1 MEEFERLSSVI
12 AKLRAPDGC
21 PWDRVQ
27 THDSLKPYLVE
38 EVYEVLEAIDRQDQA
53 LLQEE
58 LGDLLLQIVLHA
70 QIATEAKQ
78 FTLQDVAKQIT
89 EKMIRRH
96 PHVFGEVSVSG
107 TEDVWRNWE
116 QIKIEEKRHRI
127 RSSTIFCAATDTA
140 DTVPDSILDSVP
152 AALPALFRAA
162 KVQKKAARV
171 GFDWPDKQGV
181 LEKIK
186 EEIQEFEAAK
196 DQRQQ
201 TEEFGDI
208 LFSLVNLARKID
220 LDAEDALRL
229 ATNKFEK
236 RFRYVE
242 QQVSASGKPW
252 KDFTLDEL
260 DLFWNAAK
268 G

>member
-1 MEEFERLSSVI
+1 MDAFDRLIEVI
-12 AKLRAPDGC
+12 ARLRAPNGC

-38 EVYEVLEAIDRQDQA
+38 EVYEVLEAIDRNDPA

-70 QIATEAKQ
+70 QIASESQQ
-78 FTLQDVAKQIT
+78 FSLRDVAEQIA

-96 PHVFGEVSVSG
+96 PHVFGDVTVTG
-107 TEDVWRNWE
+107 TADVWRNWE
-116 QIKIEEKRHRI
+116 QIKKEEKKDQQ
-127 RSSTIFCAATDTA
+127 SML
-140 DTVPDSILDSVP
+140 DSIP

-162 KVQKKAARV
+162 KIQKKAARV
-171 GFDWPDKQGV
+171 GFDWPDEAGV
-181 LEKIK
+181 LEKVK
-186 EEIQEFEAAK
+186 EEIREFEAENNKLKQA
-196 DQRQQ
+196 D
-201 TEEFGDI
+201 EFGDI
-208 LFSLVNLARKID
+208 LFSLVNLARKLDI
-220 LDAEDALRL
+220 DAEDALRL

-242 QQVSASGKPW
+242 QQVNTSGKPW
-252 KDFTLDEL
+252 KDFTLTEL
-260 DLFWNAAK
+260 DEFWNAAK

>member
-1 MEEFERLSSVI
+1 MDAFERLIEVI
-12 AKLRAPDGC
+12 ARLRSPQGC

-27 THDSLKPYLVE
+27 THQTLKPYLVE
-38 EVYEVLEAIDRQDQA
+38 EVYEVLEAIDRDDPA

-70 QIATEAKQ
+70 QIAGESKQ
-78 FTLQDVAKQIT
+78 FTLREVAEQIT

-96 PHVFGEVSVSG
+96 PHVFADVQVSG

-116 QIKIEEKRHRI
+116 QIKKIEKK
-127 RSSTIFCAATDTA
+127 DQQ
-140 DTVPDSILDSVP
+140 SILDSVP
-152 AALPALFRAA
+152 SSLPALFRAA

-181 LEKIK
+181 LDKIK

-196 DQRQQ
+196 DIKEQ

-220 LDAEDALRL
+220 IDAEDSLRL

-236 RFRYVE
+236 RF
-242 QQVSASGKPW
+242 QQVEKQVNDSGKPW
-252 KDFTLDEL
+252 KDFTLEQL
-260 DLFWNAAK
+260 DQFWNDAK
-268 G
+268 K